1 MAMASQLNKGCK
13 MKKTKKISNQMEIV
27 KFIIKKD
34 NKKDEPIERVIITK
48 EPINSNV
55 YANINGDKIQLMVE
69 TVSGMKRYIS
79 NIDPIQFKQLQ
90 ELGEDASPRRIKE
103 ILPNISNDDAILIST
118 SIIQGLS
125 RDDKIF
131 KIN

>member
-1 MAMASQLNKGCK
+1 